1 MKKEFNLTVE
11 EFTSPDLVTIDADA
25 SLDRALELMQENKIH
40 HLAVMKE
47 TELVG
52 VLSERDLFSNIGKS
66 WATMSRVNDIMSTD
80 PLVVHVNDDLGEVA
94 FQLSSH
100 KVGSA
105 IVLDGEDKPY
115 GIFTTT
121 DALNALVELMF
132 PKAKELF

>member
-1 MKKEFNLTVE
+1 MTKEVNLTVE

-25 SLDRALELMQENKIH
+25 SLDMALELMQENKIR

-66 WATMSRVNDIMSTD
+66 WATMCRVNDIMSID
-80 PLVVHVNDDLGEVA
+80 PLVVHVNDGLGEVA

-105 IVLDGEDKPY
+105 IVLDEEDKPY

-132 PKAKELF
+132 PNAKR